1 MSNKEI
7 VEDLLRRLPESA
19 SLHDI
24 AREIEFVAG
33 VKEGLA
39 VGERIATAPS
49 RLARECAKLS
59 KREEQAFAEESF
71 RTDAQEWPA
80 Y

>member
-19 SLHDI
+19 SLHEI
-24 AREIEFVAG
+24 AREIESVAG

-39 VGERIATAPS
+39 VGEHMATGQS

-59 KREEQAFAEESF
+59 KREEQAFAEERF